1 MKSSTM
7 AEQVGAKPRGGV
19 RFVLLHGGGCPGG
32 AFHYRIDKDGACRAE
47 LAEAERGQHPRSIGV
62 ALDGDFDVAAP
73 SPAQIA
79 ALKALLLELK
89 LRYPEWEL
97 GAHRQV
103 RGGPKTTC
111 PGRRFP
117 MKALVA
123 WSRSEL
129 LRERDDFH
137 RRSIEEQYSRI

>member
-1 MKSSTM
+1 MKADTLP
-7 AEQVGAKPRGGV
+7 EQAARKPRGGV
-19 RFVLLHGGGCPGG
+19 RFVLLHGGDCPGG

-89 LRYPEWEL
+89 LRYPEWESAPI
-97 GAHRQV
+97 GRCAAAPRPPA
-103 RGGPKTTC
+103 RG
-111 PGRRFP
+111 
-117 MKALVA
+117 VA
-123 WSRSEL
+123 SR
-129 LRERDDFH
+129 
-137 RRSIEEQYSRI
+137 

>member
-1 MKSSTM
+1 MSVATVRQD
-7 AEQVGAKPRGGV
+7 ARGKPRGGV

-32 AFHYRIDKDGACRAE
+32 AFHYRIAEDGACRAE
-47 LAEAERGQHPRSIGV
+47 MAEAERGQHPRSIGV
-62 ALDGDFDVAAP
+62 ALDGDFDAAVP

-79 ALKALLLELK
+79 ALKALLLQLK
-89 LRYPEWEL
+89 LRYPDWQL

-103 RGGPKTTC
+103 RGTPKTTC

-117 MKALVA
+117 MKALVE
-123 WSRSEL
+123 WSRSAL
-129 LRERDDFH
+129 LRERDDVH